1 MSRSAIGNIRSD
13 GGRLD
18 TANRG
23 SLDTPNC
30 GSLDNDLSIAVAAEE
45 ASGCLELGPK
55 LRGVVDLA
63 VVGND
68 EPTKSSVA
76 LRTPKARQR
85 RDGDCRVRT
94 KLYDRQSL
102 RLHQDLDGT
111 MCRSLQSTQ
120 WSLIQT
126 IWRSRLLWKGGAA
139 SRSIYNG
146 RAALSSFARICRPLN
161 DAVYLFNR
169 HAIKLRDLR
178 PAHAVSRQ
186 CAYAARLGGRYY
198 TGVLPGRL
206 FPPYSLLIGRHLCF
220 RTRHRRGCDGQD
232 TVLPPS
238 ALPSGRGT
246 GRGGGNSGELVC
258 CVFLNR
264 SSAARRARM
273 LFSQLLRSS
282 AESQSVTG
290 HYPNESWYP
299 N

>member
-111 MCRSLQSTQ
+111 MCRSL
-120 WSLIQT
+120 
-126 IWRSRLLWKGGAA
+126 
-139 SRSIYNG
+139 
-146 RAALSSFARICRPLN
+146 
-161 DAVYLFNR
+161 
-169 HAIKLRDLR
+169 
-178 PAHAVSRQ
+178 
-186 CAYAARLGGRYY
+186 
-198 TGVLPGRL
+198 
-206 FPPYSLLIGRHLCF
+206 
-220 RTRHRRGCDGQD
+220 
-232 TVLPPS
+232 
-238 ALPSGRGT
+238 
-246 GRGGGNSGELVC
+246 
-258 CVFLNR
+258 
-264 SSAARRARM
+264 
-273 LFSQLLRSS
+273 
-282 AESQSVTG
+282 
-290 HYPNESWYP
+290 
-299 N
+299 